1 MDGRE
6 QRRTIG
12 LARAC
17 TAMSHANPEPDPWTP
32 ERLRL
37 RDWFHENAPRLEAP
51 YEAAVRLLHM
61 PDFPARG
68 HLLSHLV
75 REIANGLPEAV
86 TGCRVKRF
94 DSTKALDSLAE
105 SWLGEFRP
113 VPSFTES
120 RTLMPLSIAVPA
132 RLVEQVSK
140 LVRDH
145 RSVEQTNRDKA
156 ALLIDALRP
165 GTLELRAALEPVIRE
180 WGEVVRWFQ
189 RQTHLPRSGESED
202 LDEAELQRQF
212 RHFEDGLR
220 GITVG
225 HFQVVR
231 EIDSIIESPP
241 SRETLERLMPFL
253 GGAEQLRYFFRHPR
267 LEDPAWLLVLEA
279 GGFFAQ
285 PPEPII
291 DQDKRT
297 EIHVRWPASEYLVR
311 MAAYAEARETVVRIA
326 SRIRSANTTIRDN
339 LIDLALRLPPASA
352 AVLVPVLVTDLD
364 RTRWSWAPAEKL
376 GALADSLARSGELAA
391 ARRLLEGLVE
401 VAPDATTGG
410 TGVSVL
416 GPTPRTR
423 IHWHHVERT
432 VHTHLAGIIA
442 GLGLE
447 GLEILCRALAKA
459 VRLSRRPEAD
469 EGVEDYSYIWR
480 PRIEGGGSDDALD
493 VLVTA
498 VRVAAEQLI
507 AQDAANVQRVLD
519 ALEPWRWQVFRRLGL
534 HVLTKLPAPAPD
546 LVAARLLDRALFD
559 SFAACREYRMLLQR
573 RFGSL
578 TGEQK
583 ALWLGW
589 IEAGLPANQIRE
601 SLERWGETPS
611 DAEVAR
617 RQRRW
622 QWGHLGTV
630 RESLPAEWLP
640 RWQAVEHEFGE
651 PEPADRVE
659 HSSVGTSVGWRSPV
673 EEDRI
678 RAMSVAELTAF
689 LRSWRSSPE
698 QPLAWPEGLGQ
709 RLTNV
714 VAQSPQRYAEEAG
727 AFRALAPTYVRAVLG
742 GFARA
747 SNEGRPFDWAKVL
760 GLAEWVLQQPVVEP
774 EPAWSGAEDPGW
786 GWARGS
792 IIRLLDEPLKKEPSP
807 LPMTARG
814 AAWNLIE
821 TLCRDANP
829 QHRGDALETAVRY
842 ASWVRVEQGHAWSGE
857 GTLDDVPEL
866 RAVLDRALDLG
877 AAPSPRVH
885 EAVGHQLPWLIFMDE
900 AWVRRSLARIFPGEP
915 DHAALWQAAWRAY
928 LAAGAPLN
936 DRVFEALTPI
946 YQEAVERLN
955 PQEEATGALGRPE
968 ESLAE
973 HVALLHGRGTL
984 EARRVGALL
993 DRFFQKAST
1002 RLRRYFL
1009 WYVGHTLQEQT
1020 EAVPA
1025 EVLRRFQ
1032 SLWQDRRDLAKTD
1045 PSAHEELRAF
1055 GMWFGCRLFDESW
1068 ALEQLEC
1075 VLREV
1080 GTIDHDH
1087 LVVERLAE
1095 LAQHRAPAVMRCFGL
1110 LVKNLREPG
1119 PAHGWLDGGR
1129 IILATAL
1136 RDGDPGAR
1144 AGAIDAFHR
1153 LGGLGFRG
1161 HELLP
1166 FSSDIDDPATIPYFT
1181 WDHPMTVAEIR
1192 TGLAEASEPERDR
1205 LLGQILRQAKDT
1217 DAWRFT
1223 TPEEVARRWP
1233 RIERH
1238 LGKQRAF
1245 WQLLLDQWK
1254 EQGLLAR

>member
-1 MDGRE
+1 
-6 QRRTIG
+6 
-12 LARAC
+12 
-17 TAMSHANPEPDPWTP
+17 MSHANPEPDPWTQ

-61 PDFPARG
+61 PEFPARR

-86 TGCRVKRF
+86 KGCRVRRF

-105 SWLGEFRP
+105 SWLREFQH
-113 VPSFTES
+113 VPSFTEPE
-120 RTLMPLSIAVPA
+120 TLTPPSIAVPA
-132 RLVEQVSK
+132 RLAQEVSE

-145 RSVEQTNRDKA
+145 RSVEQTNRDKT
-156 ALLIDALRP
+156 ALLIEALRP
-165 GTLELRAALEPVIRE
+165 GTQELRAALEPVIRE
-180 WGEVVRWFQ
+180 WGKVVRWFQ
-189 RQTHLPRSGESED
+189 RRTHLPRTGESAD
-202 LDEAELQRQF
+202 PDEAELQRQF
-212 RHFEDGLR
+212 RHFEDGLC
-220 GITVG
+220 GITEG

-231 EIDSIIESPP
+231 EIDSIVESSPP
-241 SRETLERLMPFL
+241 SKETLERLLPFL
-253 GGAEQLRYFFRHPR
+253 GGAEQLRYFFQHPR

-279 GGFFAQ
+279 GRFFAQ
-285 PPEPII
+285 PPQPII
-291 DQDKRT
+291 DQDKRIET
-297 EIHVRWPASEYLVR
+297 HVRWPASEYLVR
-311 MAAYAEARETVVRIA
+311 MAAYAGARETAVRIGQT
-326 SRIRSANTTIRDN
+326 IRSANTTVRDD
-339 LIDLALRLPPASA
+339 LIDLASRLPPAST
-352 AVLVPVLVTDLD
+352 AVLVPVLMTSLR

-376 GALADSLARSGELAA
+376 GALTASLAGSGEFAA
-391 ARRLLEGLVE
+391 AEQLLAGLVK
-401 VAPDATTGG
+401 VLPDPATSGPAA
-410 TGVSVL
+410 SAL
-416 GPTPRTR
+416 SPTPRTQVR
-423 IHWHHVERT
+423 LYDLERA

-442 GLGLE
+442 GLGLK
-447 GLEILCRALAKA
+447 GLEILCKALADA
-459 VRLSRRPEAD
+459 VRFSRRPEAD

-480 PRIEGGGSDDALD
+480 PRIEGGGHDDALE

-498 VRVAAEQLI
+498 VHVAGEQLV

-519 ALEPWRWQVFRRLGL
+519 ALEPWRWQVFRRLEL

-546 LVAARLLDRALFD
+546 LVAARLLDRTLFD
-559 SFAACREYRMLLQR
+559 SFATCREYRMLLQR
-573 RFGSL
+573 RFASL
-578 TGEQK
+578 TEEQK
-583 ALWLGW
+583 AVWLGW
-589 IEAGLPANQIRE
+589 IEAGLPADRIRE
-601 SLERWGETPS
+601 FLERWGETPS
-611 DAEVAR
+611 DDEVAR

-622 QWGHLGTV
+622 QWDRFGVV
-630 RESLPAEWLP
+630 REALPTEWLP
-640 RWQAVEHEFGE
+640 RWQALEQEFGE
-651 PEPADRVE
+651 PEPADRVD
-659 HSSVGTSVGWRSPV
+659 HSSPGISVGWRSPV

-678 RAMSVAELTAF
+678 RAMSIAELTAF
-689 LRSWRSSPE
+689 LMSWKQSPE

-714 VAQSPQRYAEEAG
+714 VAQDPQRYAEEAE

-747 SNEGRPFDWAKVL
+747 SIEGRPFDWAKVL

-774 EPAWSGAEDPGW
+774 EPAWTGAEDPGW
-786 GWARGS
+786 GWARGTV
-792 IIRLLDEPLKKEPSP
+792 IRLLDEPLKREPSP

-814 AAWNLIE
+814 VIWNLIE
-821 TLCRDANP
+821 TLCRDPNP
-829 QHRGDALETAVRY
+829 ERRGDALETAVRY
-842 ASWVRVEQGHAWSGE
+842 ASWIRVEKGQAWNGD

-866 RAVLDRALDLG
+866 RAVLDHALDLG

-915 DHAALWQAAWRAY
+915 DQAALWQAAWRAY

-955 PQEEATGALGRPE
+955 PEEEATGALVRPE
-968 ESLAE
+968 QSLAE
-973 HVALLHGRGTL
+973 QLALLHGRGTL
-984 EARRVGALL
+984 EARGVGALL

-1002 RLRRYFL
+1002 GLRRHFI

-1032 SLWQDRRDLAKTD
+1032 SLWQGRCDLAKTD
-1045 PSAHEELRAF
+1045 PSAHDELRAF
-1055 GMWFGCRLFDESW
+1055 GMWFGCRLFDEAW
-1068 ALEQLEC
+1068 ALEQLEW

-1095 LAQHRAPAVMRCFGL
+1095 LAQHRAPAVMRCLGL
-1110 LVKNLREPG
+1110 LVRHLRDPG
-1119 PAHGWLDGGR
+1119 PVHGWLDGCK
-1129 IILATAL
+1129 IILGAAI
-1136 RDGDPGAR
+1136 RSEDPESR
-1144 AGAIDAFHR
+1144 TEAIEAFHR
-1153 LGGLGFRG
+1153 LGGLGFRAQ
-1161 HELLP
+1161 ELLP
-1166 FSSDIDDPATIPYFT
+1166 FSSDLDDPATIPYFT

-1192 TGLAEASEPERDR
+1192 VGLAEASEPERDR
-1205 LLGQILRQAKDT
+1205 LLGQVLREAKDT
-1217 DAWRFT
+1217 DAWKFT